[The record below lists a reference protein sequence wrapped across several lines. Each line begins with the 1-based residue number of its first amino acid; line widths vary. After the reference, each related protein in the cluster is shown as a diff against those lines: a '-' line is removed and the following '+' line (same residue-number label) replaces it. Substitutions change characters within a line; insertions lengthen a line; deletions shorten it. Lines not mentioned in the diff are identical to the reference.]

1 MCSFFRKQ
9 GWENSN
15 LWVPEHQITTTL
27 QQKPWRPTCHLWQ
40 ILTCMTSLLNHSPTA
55 LLYSKTKLFHGIQ
68 CSCIQCS
75 STAIMWNKICWKN
88 KTKKKR
94 TAKVQ
99 MFRAVGCNQIT
110 FPAIRSVTRIKL
122 WIYITNMV
130 CCSRVHKFFPRRVNQ
145 TWESGRNGA
154 CHSTKTCLMV
164 IYYMTNK
171 HKINT

>member
-55 LLYSKTKLFHGIQ
+55 LLYSKTKFFHGIQ

-99 MFRAVGCNQIT
+99 MFRAVGCNQKHFQQSGASHESNYEFT
-110 FPAIRSVTRIKL
+110 S
-122 WIYITNMV
+122 
-130 CCSRVHKFFPRRVNQ
+130 Q
-145 TWESGRNGA
+145 TWFA
-154 CHSTKTCLMV
+154 AHVSTRSSRGG
-164 IYYMTNK
+164 
-171 HKINT
+171 